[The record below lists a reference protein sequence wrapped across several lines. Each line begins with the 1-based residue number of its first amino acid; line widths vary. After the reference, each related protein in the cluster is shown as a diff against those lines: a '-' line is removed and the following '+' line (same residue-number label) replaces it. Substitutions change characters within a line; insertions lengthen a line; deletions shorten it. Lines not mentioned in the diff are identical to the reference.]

1 MRRRERIG
9 GTAIQWPRLFRTRA
23 ARRHLRLTAGNRPT
37 FQPADARCGTLG
49 ALDEN
54 RWRRPSSRI
63 SLPGFNEAA
72 AMAAEKPA
80 TATTPPPARAGFNE
94 AAAKAAEK
102 PAVPGSRSR
111 RDSPRTL
118 ASAAHFRRASDGHV
132 THFIGQNQSNRHG
145 NKALY
150 SASALPAVSEHR
162 SARASPAKSPD
173 DLTVHARWSVPPVR
187 QRSLRVRPGGTPS
200 PG

>member
-94 AAAKAAEK
+94 AAARAAEK
-102 PAVPGSRSR
+102 RAFHVRLAAFAVAASMRPRQKPRKNLPSREAAPDATPQER
-111 RDSPRTL
+111 LRALRIFVGLRMVMLRTS
-118 ASAAHFRRASDGHV
+118 SARIKVIA
-132 THFIGQNQSNRHG
+132 TETRHYILR
-145 NKALY
+145 ALY
-150 SASALPAVSEHR
+150 
-162 SARASPAKSPD
+162 
-173 DLTVHARWSVPPVR
+173 
-187 QRSLRVRPGGTPS
+187 QQ
-200 PG
+200 